1 MNLPLP
7 FISTACTASM
17 VRTVL
22 ATLAALPMA
31 ACSLAGDIRP
41 YAPLEPMPLA
51 AAPVNSAAPG
61 AIYAAGGNAGGL
73 QLYGDRR
80 AREVGDLLTI
90 VLLENTT
97 AQARATTSVSKESE
111 LSIGSPNLF
120 GAPVTLGGKDILS
133 ASANG
138 SRDFAGSGNTAQ
150 SNRLAGNLTVQVVQ
164 RLANGNLVV
173 SGQKNIRLN
182 QGDELVQVQGIVR
195 PADISADNTIASS
208 KVAQARIAYGGR
220 GAVAQSN
227 AMSWL
232 GRFFNSALAP
242 F

>member
-1 MNLPLP
+1 MTPAL
-7 FISTACTASM
+7 F
-17 VRTVL
+17 RTCL
-22 ATLAALPMA
+22 SALAALSLA
-31 ACSLAGDIRP
+31 ACTLAGDVRP
-41 YAPLEPMPLA
+41 YPALT
-51 AAPVNSAAPG
+51 PVQPVVAQSTVPTAG

-80 AREVGDLLTI
+80 ARDVGDLLTI

-97 AQARATTSVSKESE
+97 AQANASTSVSKESD

-138 SRDFAGSGNTAQ
+138 SRDFSGSGNTAQ

-164 RLANGNLVV
+164 RLPNGNLVV

-182 QGDELVQVQGIVR
+182 QGDELVQLQGIVR
-195 PADISADNTIASS
+195 PADISPDNTIASS
-208 KVAQARIAYGGR
+208 KVAEARIAYGGR

-232 GRFFNSALAP
+232 GRFFNSAFAP

>member
-1 MNLPLP
+1 MTLLLPL
-7 FISTACTASM
+7 SRTARPARTAM
-17 VRTVL
+17 AGL
-22 ATLAALPMA
+22 ALLPLA
-31 ACSLAGDIRP
+31 ACSVAGDIRP
-41 YAPLEPMPLA
+41 YAPLEPLPLA

-61 AIYAAGGNAGGL
+61 AIYVAGGNAGGL

-80 AREVGDLLTI
+80 AREVGDLLTF

-111 LSIGSPNLF
+111 LNIGSPNLF

-173 SGQKNIRLN
+173 SGQKNLRLN

-208 KVAQARIAYGGR
+208 KVAEARIAYGGR